1 MIEMKFLVYCE
12 NKRYNDI
19 NLELEEKEIISTL
32 LFNDFKV
39 IEIEPVCLTKKIN
52 LKENASYET
61 NASYE
66 KNTSYETN
74 ASYEKNTS
82 YETTIYPKYLQKYPL
97 YYSQNIKG
105 ANLKRQ
111 FELGWLVK
119 AIPEKYL
126 EIKFNNGLG
135 LLIKNEFDS
144 IFISKLNKHF

>member
-12 NKRYNDI
+12 NKRYSDI

-39 IEIEPVCLTKKIN
+39 IEIEPICLTKKIN
-52 LKENASYET
+52 LKENALYEI

-66 KNTSYETN
+66 I
-74 ASYEKNTS
+74 A
-82 YETTIYPKYLQKYPL
+82 IYHKYLQKYPL

-105 ANLKRQ
+105 ADLKRQ

-144 IFISKLNKHF
+144 IFISKLNKHY